1 MNRSIFSKYRSGAL
15 AIALALAAFPVS
27 QQAHAHPHEFVTM
40 DMTARFDSNKHMSG
54 MTYVWTFDEFFSA
67 YAIEGQDKNKNQKA
81 EPEEL
86 TALLVEIIGNIKD
99 IKYFTVFDKE
109 HVVPEFAPARP
120 ISSKMVDGKLRIE
133 FVVPFAKPL
142 DLRGKKLRYAIYD
155 DEFYIAMNYDPE
167 NEGINITGAADRC
180 SSGIDRPDPDEEI
193 VAFASSL
200 GKEQSSGG
208 GLGAQFAEWVTLS
221 CK

>member
-1 MNRSIFSKYRSGAL
+1 MCGHSTN
-15 AIALALAAFPVS
+15 
-27 QQAHAHPHEFVTM
+27 
-40 DMTARFDSNKHMSG
+40 
-54 MTYVWTFDEFFSA
+54 FFSA

-167 NEGINITGAADRC
+167 NEGHKYNGC
-180 SSGIDRPDPDEEI
+180 SRPLF
-193 VAFASSL
+193 VRY
-200 GKEQSSGG
+200 
-208 GLGAQFAEWVTLS
+208 
-221 CK
+221 